1 MLIDLGA
8 VDVVHGHS
16 SHHVRPLEIYRGELT
31 MYGAGDFLN
40 DYEGIERNEGYRDD
54 LALMYFP
61 TFDARTGRL
70 TRLRMV
76 PLQIFGSACGGLRRL
91 MPSSSTKCSTDRA
104 ATSEQ
109 ELNWRLASL
118 RLSWTNSPTVGMPSL
133 PERELVGPSRRD
145 AGFVSTGGNRLPTP
159 AQHAHCRACAPAGL
173 PDNARK
179 GHAPRVEGVPSQKR
193 ISPQPPCRSGRHLL
207 AGPRT
212 PPAQSKRLPGRLPSL
227 NAPWVFAQITYALS
241 IVF

>member
-104 ATSEQ
+104 TTSEQ

-118 RLSWTNSPTVGMPSL
+118 RLSWTNSPTVGMP
-133 PERELVGPSRRD
+133 
-145 AGFVSTGGNRLPTP
+145 
-159 AQHAHCRACAPAGL
+159 
-173 PDNARK
+173 
-179 GHAPRVEGVPSQKR
+179 
-193 ISPQPPCRSGRHLL
+193 
-207 AGPRT
+207 
-212 PPAQSKRLPGRLPSL
+212 GRLILGKGRGQGYPAE
-227 NAPWVFAQITYALS
+227 NCAMCN
-241 IVF
+241 